1 MCFIFMELKHL
12 DLMVVYNKK
21 YMGKFEFNLRIATS
35 RLRNKNFINLKK
47 KFKEAYNTL
56 NIFFSFGGL
65 KIRKIEADDSP
76 INKTQ

>member
-1 MCFIFMELKHL
+1 MELKHL

-35 RLRNKNFINLKK
+35 RLRNKNFINPKK
-47 KFKEAYNTL
+47 KFKEAYTL
-56 NIFFSFGGL
+56 NIVFSFGGL